1 MKTSRLNKEIVIAC
15 AMDLVYESGING
27 LRLNKIADRLD
38 VKSPSLY
45 THTGSVTELR
55 QAVVR
60 RAMEDF
66 REQLVDSLL
75 GRANLCAFIELGKTW
90 ADFAKNKNA
99 FYTVFYEK
107 EYIDSY
113 EKSIAV
119 FLRAAFERIFSEC
132 ELTDKEILQVDR
144 VMTNYFRG
152 HADGFTENNFNE
164 TDLISDLEIIYN
176 GILQNFTK
184 VPQ

>member
-1 MKTSRLNKEIVIAC
+1 MKTSRLNKEIVIEC
-15 AMDLVYESGING
+15 AMDLVCESGVNG

-45 THTGSVTELR
+45 THTGSVIELR

-60 RAMEDF
+60 RAMEEF
-66 REQLVDSLL
+66 RERLVDSVL

-90 ADFAKNKNA
+90 AAYAKNRNE

-113 EKSIAV
+113 ERNITV
-119 FLRAAFERIFSEC
+119 FLRAVFGRIFSAC
-132 ELTDKEILQVDR
+132 ELTEKEIIQVDR

-152 HADGFTENNFNE
+152 HAECFTEKNFSE
-164 TDLISDLEIIYN
+164 ADLISDLEIIYN
-176 GILQNFTK
+176 GILQNFSK
-184 VPQ
+184 VSQ